1 MSRKTCL
8 NIPSEALAA
17 YWPVVFWSINSA
29 LEEGE
34 LRRQIDEM
42 KRFSLGGFVF
52 HARAGLETEYLS
64 EDWFRCVSI
73 CLDEAKKQGLRVW
86 LYDEYG
92 WPSGFA
98 GGRLLA
104 DEQNRALY
112 FTYEVKDTF
121 DGAAYAVYALEEGVP
136 RLLKAGERAAQYHTL
151 YLHASDAYVDIL
163 DGRVTRQFISLTHEQ
178 YYARFAPSFGR
189 ELLGFFTDEPQYYR
203 YATPFTRVAEEEYRA
218 AYGEDIRKGLLWLF
232 LKDERG
238 YPFRVRYY
246 SLLNRLYC
254 ENYYRIVYEWCE
266 EHGCMLTGHSIEEN
280 AFFAQMWGGA
290 DCATSYLFEH
300 VPAIDNLARHSDPF
314 LSAKNVASAA
324 AQTGR
329 EHVLTETFGCTG
341 YGVTPR
347 MLRRIAERQYV
358 YGVNTMCQ
366 HLYNYSLAGQG
377 KTDHPVSF
385 GRALPWADG
394 YAAFNEYFAKL
405 GALLGTAREEA
416 PVAVITPMESVYLDY
431 VRLDEGQTIREVDG
445 GYSEVILALRR
456 EGIACHLVDEKIL
469 SRLGSV
475 ENGRLR
481 VGERTY
487 DAVVLANCREL
498 KASTAA
504 LLKRYL
510 ESGGALR
517 TMGQPPRYVDGVP
530 RDLTSFVRND
540 ALPRPDCIEEMP
552 IPYTIRTLR
561 DGRKLVF
568 AVNDGDAPAQ
578 IAVRGEFSRVDLVR
592 GEGYAPAERYTVP
605 AGESILLEEA
615 GGYTQ
620 PALKTE
626 AAESVVPV
634 FAGSD
639 ANSLTLTDV
648 SVVTEEGE
656 MHGYC
661 YGVFERLVKRGVRG
675 TMEVTFSFESELAAE
690 ADLVM
695 ERQPVQDV
703 RFNGEPCIFEQTQ
716 TDCNF
721 IRAHVRVCRGVN
733 RLVYRARLDDVEHL
747 RKVLFGDTPES
758 LRNCISYHTCLEP
771 VWVEGT
777 FDTCGGRMTACGG
790 KAAGD
795 LTRMGYEHF
804 CGKVRYTAIVR
815 GGGSVR
821 VCPVGDFAM
830 CELTLSGQTK
840 TVFLDEGAVFDL
852 PPGEHVLNIAVSST
866 MRNRYGPFHCD
877 YAEENG
883 VSPDHF
889 TLRGGWSENGKNEHY
904 TASVQL
910 VPFGLREVRIERL
923 RAR

>member
-1 MSRKTCL
+1 MTQKSCL
-8 NIPSEALAA
+8 NIPPEALAA
-17 YWPVVFWSINSA
+17 YRPVVFWSINSA

-34 LRRQIDEM
+34 LRRQICEM

-52 HARAGLETEYLS
+52 HARAGLETPYLS
-64 EDWFRCVSI
+64 EAWFRCVGI
-73 CLDEAKKQGLRVW
+73 CLDEAKKQGMRVW

-104 DEQNRALY
+104 DEKNRAQYLS
-112 FTYEVKDTF
+112 YEVKDTF
-121 DGAAYAVYALEEGVP
+121 DGAAYAVYAMENGVP
-136 RLLKAGERAAQYHTL
+136 RLLGEGERAAQYHTL
-151 YLHASDAYVDIL
+151 YLHTSDAYVDIL
-163 DGRVTRQFISLTHEQ
+163 DARVTRQFVALTHEE

-203 YATPFTRVAEEEYRA
+203 YQTPFSRAAEEEYRR
-218 AYGEDIRKGLLWLF
+218 AYGEDVREGLLWLF

-246 SLLNRLYC
+246 TLLSRLYC
-254 ENYYRIVYEWCE
+254 ENYYRIVYEWCG

-290 DCATSYLFEH
+290 DCAPSYLFEH

-314 LSAKNVASAA
+314 LSAKNAASVA

-377 KTDHPVSF
+377 KIDHPVSF
-385 GRALPWADG
+385 GRALPWAEG
-394 YAAFNEYFAKL
+394 YRDFNEYFAKL
-405 GALLGTAREEA
+405 GALLGTARENA

-431 VRLDEGQTIREVDG
+431 VRLDEEQTIREVDG

-456 EGIACHLVDEKIL
+456 EGIAYHLVNEKVL
-469 SRLGSV
+469 ARLGSV
-475 ENGRLR
+475 EEGRLR
-481 VGERTY
+481 VGERVY

-498 KASTAA
+498 KESTAA
-504 LLKRYL
+504 LLERYL
-510 ESGGALR
+510 AEGGALR
-517 TMGQPPRYVDGVP
+517 TMGALPRYVEGFP
-530 RDLTSFVRND
+530 RDLTAFVRRD
-540 ALPRPDCIEEMP
+540 ALPRPACIREMP
-552 IPYTIRTLR
+552 LPYTVRTLE

-568 AVNDGDAPAQ
+568 AVNDTEAPVPV
-578 IAVRGEFSRVDLVR
+578 AVRGTFCRVDLVN
-592 GEGYAPAERYTVP
+592 GTGYAPAEEYTVP
-605 AGESILLEEA
+605 AGESILLEEG
-615 GGYTQ
+615 GGYTL
-620 PALKTE
+620 PMPERA
-626 AAESVVPV
+626 AAESVIPV
-634 FAGSD
+634 FEGSD
-639 ANSLTLTDV
+639 ANCLTLTDV

-661 YGVFERLVKRGVRG
+661 YGVFERLVKRGTRG
-675 TMEVTFSFESELAAE
+675 RMEVTFSFESETAVE

-703 RFNGEPCIFEQTQ
+703 RFNGEPCAFSGTQ
-716 TDCNF
+716 EDCNF
-721 IRAHVRVCRGVN
+721 LRAHVRVRRGIN
-733 RLVYRARLDDVEHL
+733 RLVYDARFDDTEQL
-747 RKVLFGDTPES
+747 REVLFGDTPES

-771 VWVEGT
+771 VWLEGV
-777 FDTCGGRMTACGG
+777 FDTHAGRMTACGI
-790 KAAGD
+790 KEAGD

-821 VCPVGDFAM
+821 VCPVGDFSM

-889 TLRGGWSENGKNEHY
+889 TLRGGWSDAGENEHY
-904 TASVQL
+904 TARPRL
-910 VPFGLREVRIERL
+910 VSFGLKEVLIEHL
-923 RAR
+923 R